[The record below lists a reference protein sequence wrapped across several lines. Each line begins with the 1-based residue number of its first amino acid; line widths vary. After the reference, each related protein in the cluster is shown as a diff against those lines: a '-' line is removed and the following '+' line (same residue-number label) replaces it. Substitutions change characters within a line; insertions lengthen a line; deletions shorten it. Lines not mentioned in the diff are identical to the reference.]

1 MWRWLGAS
9 RALLPTAAVASRLVA
24 PALFPLSG
32 GPVTLRGTPAPPS
45 LRRVLASRTT
55 EPSLGP
61 IGQEPAFTPFEQTT
75 VAARV
80 PAARPG
86 QGAGRLTLGRE
97 DGKLSGQAAGR
108 WYFPPPL
115 CADALVVTRRQ
126 PSGTHQSGYLAWL
139 RGAISRG
146 TGEKGE
152 PKPRSTNRGM
162 AQLAL
167 RKWLSDWPLLTGF
180 RPLGTTPPAASRQWR
195 SLGVVG
201 RLPHRPVAVGHR
213 AWGWDP
219 LEQPA
224 QSTGK
229 WGRRAVAR
237 DVQLL
242 VRALDV
248 RRARG
253 TAGTIGPDGS
263 PLSRRLPLQSVG
275 RGQELSH
282 SRGRD

>member
-97 DGKLSGQAAGR
+97 DGKLRMAHGR
-108 WYFPPPL
+108 YCSRAVRRRVGGYYRRHDSP
-115 CADALVVTRRQ
+115 TR
-126 PSGTHQSGYLAWL
+126 
-139 RGAISRG
+139 
-146 TGEKGE
+146 
-152 PKPRSTNRGM
+152 
-162 AQLAL
+162 
-167 RKWLSDWPLLTGF
+167 WLSPVGN
-180 RPLGTTPPAASRQWR
+180 PAAHTSQDTWPG
-195 SLGVVG
+195 SEVPFPGG
-201 RLPHRPVAVGHR
+201 P
-213 AWGWDP
+213 
-219 LEQPA
+219 
-224 QSTGK
+224 
-229 WGRRAVAR
+229 GRRESQSR
-237 DVQLL
+237 DQRIAEWLNWLCESGLL
-242 VRALDV
+242 
-248 RRARG
+248 
-253 TAGTIGPDGS
+253 PD
-263 PLSRRLPLQSVG
+263 RC
-275 RGQELSH
+275 
-282 SRGRD
+282 